1 MLQTLVAILAIAI
14 WCGDLVLAS
23 RPFGVRALAE
33 TEMTFLVSWNARKLL
48 ELAHVY
54 KMLRQAFSK

>member
-23 RPFGVRALAE
+23 LPFRVRALAE
-33 TEMTFLVSWNARKLL
+33 MGMTFLVSWNANQIVRTSTPVQNAKPGSL
-48 ELAHVY
+48 
-54 KMLRQAFSK
+54 